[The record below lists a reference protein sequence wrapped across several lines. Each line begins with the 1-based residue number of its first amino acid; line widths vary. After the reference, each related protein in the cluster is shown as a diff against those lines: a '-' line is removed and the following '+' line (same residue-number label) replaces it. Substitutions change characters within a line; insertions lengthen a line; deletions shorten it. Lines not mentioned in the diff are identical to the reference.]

1 MSIWQVSGSLM
12 EGYFSPSF
20 FMGNSSLKT
29 NGTLAMD
36 IDAEI
41 ILAEL
46 TDTYRQCIIDIK
58 PGFINFQVTN
68 DGCEFS
74 DRIAIS

>member
-1 MSIWQVSGSLM
+1 MLFSIIL
-12 EGYFSPSF
+12 Y
-20 FMGNSSLKT
+20 GNSSLKT

-58 PGFINFQVTN
+58 PGFINFNFLTELPFQWK
-68 DGCEFS
+68 
-74 DRIAIS
+74 R